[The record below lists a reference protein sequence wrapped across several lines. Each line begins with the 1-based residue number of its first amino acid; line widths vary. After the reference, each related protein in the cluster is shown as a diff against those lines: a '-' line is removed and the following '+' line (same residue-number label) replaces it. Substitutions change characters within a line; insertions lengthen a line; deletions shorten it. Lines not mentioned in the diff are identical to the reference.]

1 MMSPV
6 AGAVASTTTYNDRQ
20 GPIDLT
26 PISES
31 EAKHAIAAT
40 H

>member
-1 MMSPV
+1 MISPV
-6 AGAVASTTTYNDRQ
+6 AGAIASTTTYSDQQ

-31 EAKHAIAAT
+31 EHVIAPAL
-40 H
+40 